1 MRVGRP
7 PISLGQHGAIAM
19 ERIDGGRFRASARLR
34 TWDDEVHRVTAT
46 GGNAAGTRALL
57 KERMAQRLRT
67 SELFVWRSLT
77 SDDPFHE
84 LVICWL
90 DDLWSFSDASQATCA
105 LCERIVRTQLKPAF
119 GHLTIGD
126 LTRDR
131 IEQHLRLLRAKSE
144 VAAASADAVLHLLLD
159 FSVGEGA
166 IDSNPMAALP
176 HGQVYRHLGDLDDH
190 RTVVRGRIDLR
201 REERRDE
208 ARVAGD

>member
-1 MRVGRP
+1 MRAGRP
-7 PISLGQHGAIAM
+7 PLSLGQHGTIVT
-19 ERIDGGRFRASARLR
+19 ERIDGGRFRAAARLR
-34 TWDDEVHRVTAT
+34 TWDDEVHRVAAT
-46 GGNAAGTRALL
+46 GDTADGARALL
-57 KERMAQRLRT
+57 EQRMTQLLRT
-67 SELFVWRSLT
+67 SELFAWRSLT

-90 DDLWSFSDASQATCA
+90 DDLWSFSDASAATRA
-105 LCERIVRTQLKPAF
+105 MCERIVRTQLKPAF
-119 GHLTIGD
+119 GHLMIGQ

-131 IEQHLRLLRAKSE
+131 IEQHLGVLRAKSE
-144 VAAASADAVLHLLLD
+144 GAAASAYAVLDLLLD

-166 IDSNPMAALP
+166 IDSNPMEALR

-201 REERRDE
+201 REEYRAE